1 MNKAGYLITSTITPK
16 TYFTSASAYD
26 RPSWVGINEATKYVT
41 ADIAELALKKL
52 IKHGVYQ
59 CRLMS
64 IQEAMDFEFPNEKPQ
79 EEVSSVSAPIDDED
93 GDEMVA
99 HDQEEVCAGCDH
111 VPCTCQ
117 VDDVEM
123 DPSERD
129 GRDPELD
136 NIRGIEDEEATG
148 AGNRFVPGQTVSYKG
163 GEFVVVR
170 DSRGGVT
177 PIAPLDNPNQV
188 RRVGNTDLRLV
199 REAVATRVDESIKR
213 PSAHEKEIA
222 AKSKK
227 YYDDL
232 ATKRDKAGETYHVG
246 NAKVTQAPLE
256 GWCLVMANG
265 RVTGH
270 IHSDK
275 ADAETEQKSCPAAVR
290 IRFGKRASDGS
301 NEYVATRAFDES
313 IDESIDDTVARITY
327 SNDARTN
334 DPVDFGG
341 DCDDVKVKVPSDV
354 KAELA
359 RVIAEFTKTA
369 EEQNGRDDARSSF
382 AMTCASAMQELADLI
397 DQGTIAGI
405 KQAQIKLTTLMNPIT
420 SNIPSVVLK
429 FIHMGGRK
437 PSLKDLFDDKRE
449 SKKIMSEATQDDHDN
464 MAKAYDDDMK
474 RDSLQ
479 PKFAVVIKHDGG
491 TKTEYIKA
499 DNKEAAREKA
509 TKHCLKGLKNV
520 KVTNVTEIR

>member
-16 TYFTSASAYD
+16 TYFTSSSAYD
-26 RPSWVGINEATKYVT
+26 KPQWVGVNEATKYVT

-59 CRLMS
+59 CRLVS
-64 IQEAMDFEFPNEKPQ
+64 LQEAMDFEFPDEKPRDRPA
-79 EEVSSVSAPIDDED
+79 EVSAEIDKD
-93 GDEMVA
+93 DEMVA
-99 HDQEEVCAGCDH
+99 TTQDEVCGGCEH
-111 VPCTCQ
+111 EPCTCE
-117 VDDVEM
+117 VDPAHDEQSI
-123 DPSERD
+123 DDEQS
-129 GRDPELD
+129 
-136 NIRGIEDEEATG
+136 EDEEATG
-148 AGNRFVPGQTVSYKG
+148 TGVTFGVGQHVSYKG
-163 GEFVVVR
+163 DVFTVVG
-170 DSRGGVT
+170 DTKDGVT
-177 PIAPLDNPNQV
+177 AIACRDDLTQIQH
-188 RRVGNTDLRLV
+188 VGNTDLRLV
-199 REAVATRVDESIKR
+199 TESAKR
-213 PSAHEKEIA
+213 QSAHKAEIA

-301 NEYVATRAFDES
+301 NEYVATRAV
-313 IDESIDDTVARITY
+313 DESIDDTVARITY

-382 AMTCASAMQELADLI
+382 AMTCAGAMQELADLI
-397 DQGTIAGI
+397 NQGTIAGI
-405 KQAQIKLTTLMNPIT
+405 KQAQIKLTTYMNPIT

-449 SKKIMSEATQDDHDN
+449 SKKIMSEATQDDHDK
-464 MAKAYDDDMK
+464 MAKEYDKDLD
-474 RDSLQ
+474 RESRQ
-479 PKFAVVIKHDGG
+479 PKFAVVIKHDSG

-509 TKHCLKGLKNV
+509 TNHCLKGLKNA